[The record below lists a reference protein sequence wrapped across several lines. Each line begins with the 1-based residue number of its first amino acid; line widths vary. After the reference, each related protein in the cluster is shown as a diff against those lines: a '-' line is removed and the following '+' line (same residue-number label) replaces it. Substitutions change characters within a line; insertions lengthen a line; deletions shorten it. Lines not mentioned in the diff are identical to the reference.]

1 MDTNPSV
8 FVVSTM
14 MHLNILQYLNA
25 TCVHASNTKQ
35 TRAIPLNTTEEVT
48 QAVRSALNGSFN
60 MVYRQKG

>member
-25 TCVHASNTKQ
+25 TCVHASNT
-35 TRAIPLNTTEEVT
+35 RAIPLNTTEEIT

-60 MVYRQKG
+60 MVY